1 MLNYPP
7 QTLARPFAWFEQPLD
22 KLGLFSVA
30 WALATITHQFTFTRW
45 LWQGIPLGW
54 ILSLLALLLLAFPQ
68 VTLLLVAI
76 TLCSV
81 SYTYSVIPHV
91 PNHIFFE
98 WWINLSFVVT
108 FLIAWYR
115 SDWARNLNQREF
127 REKLAALYIPVAI
140 SSLIVLYLWTFVHKL
155 NTDYFN
161 AYHSCS
167 VYLLEGMVTRING
180 GLGLLGITP
189 ISYDFPMSMR
199 WGSVWGSLFF
209 EALIPLLLIF
219 RKTRIWGVGIGIFFH
234 SLLAIHPHYGIYSFS
249 AMLMGLYVFFVP
261 ERSVNAARNYLGK
274 RQYLL
279 KGKTPQWLA
288 AGLLLIFFVGAV
300 VLERGFPRYQPMY
313 KLGLM
318 VWLVISGLSAYLWW
332 RMYQRPV
339 TRVKLTLLPVLY
351 IFPILIF
358 LNGLSPYLGL
368 KTESAFS
375 MFSNLRTETAS
386 NHLLFPETMKVFD
399 YQEDIVKVHD
409 SSSPI
414 FVFDVYHE
422 ADIRMYTVFEFKR
435 RINELLA
442 EGKDMTINFT
452 YQDEAYLL
460 ELSDGQVN
468 LPEWAE
474 LPAYWKLKT
483 LYFRPIYAGPSLC
496 QH

>member
-115 SDWARNLNQREF
+115 SGWARNLNQREF
-127 REKLAALYIPVAI
+127 REKLAALYIPVAV

-219 RKTRIWGVGIGIFFH
+219 RKR
-234 SLLAIHPHYGIYSFS
+234 
-249 AMLMGLYVFFVP
+249 VFG
-261 ERSVNAARNYLGK
+261 E
-274 RQYLL
+274 
-279 KGKTPQWLA
+279 
-288 AGLLLIFFVGAV
+288 
-300 VLERGFPRYQPMY
+300 
-313 KLGLM
+313 
-318 VWLVISGLSAYLWW
+318 
-332 RMYQRPV
+332 
-339 TRVKLTLLPVLY
+339 
-351 IFPILIF
+351 
-358 LNGLSPYLGL
+358 
-368 KTESAFS
+368 
-375 MFSNLRTETAS
+375 
-386 NHLLFPETMKVFD
+386 
-399 YQEDIVKVHD
+399 
-409 SSSPI
+409 
-414 FVFDVYHE
+414 
-422 ADIRMYTVFEFKR
+422 
-435 RINELLA
+435 
-442 EGKDMTINFT
+442 
-452 YQDEAYLL
+452 
-460 ELSDGQVN
+460 
-468 LPEWAE
+468 
-474 LPAYWKLKT
+474 
-483 LYFRPIYAGPSLC
+483 
-496 QH
+496 